1 VPEEKRAQIPL
12 SPSDHARLTEAI
24 LDDAVDAIITIDEL
38 GIIQSFNRGGQRL
51 FGYTADEVLGHNVK
65 MLMPSPYREEHDAYL
80 EAYRATGH
88 KKIIG
93 IGRRVVARRKDG
105 TEFDA
110 HLAVSEVV
118 LPGRRVFAGFVRDI
132 SDLTAAQAEI
142 VRAEREMERR
152 QVEHLRREEEVKS
165 KAIKDERQHLSREL
179 HDSVSQALYGIVLG
193 ARAAQTLLAQ
203 DPSRAGEPLAYVL
216 SLAEAGLSEMRALL
230 FDLRPDSLQSEGL
243 VTAFSKHVK
252 SLAQRYEL
260 KFDLDMGEEPEA
272 PVEIKHAIHR
282 LSMEAVHNVVKHA
295 SATRVELHLRQE
307 PPWLVVE
314 VVDDGRGFDRTT
326 VPEGLGITSM
336 RERLAELGGQL
347 ELTSES
353 GQGTSVKAWF
363 PFTLGGPRG

>member
-1 VPEEKRAQIPL
+1 MPEEKRGQSPFSLSDQAQL
-12 SPSDHARLTEAI
+12 SQAI

-38 GIIQSFNRGGQRL
+38 GLIQSFNRGGERL
-51 FGYTADEVLGHNVK
+51 FGFAAEEVLGVNVK
-65 MLMPSPYREEHDAYL
+65 VLMPSPYQEEHDGYLKAYC
-80 EAYRATGH
+80 ETGH

-118 LPGRRVFAGFVRDI
+118 LPGRRVFAGFIRDI
-132 SDLTAAQAEI
+132 SDLTRAQAEI
-142 VRAEREMERR
+142 VRAEREMER
-152 QVEHLRREEEVKS
+152 QMVEHLRREEEVKN
-165 KAIKDERQHLSREL
+165 KAIRDERQHLSREL

-193 ARAAQTLLAQ
+193 ARAAQALLAQ
-203 DPSRAGEPLAYVL
+203 DPAKATEPLAYVL

-243 VTAFSKHVK
+243 VAAFSKHVK

-260 KFDLDMGEEPEA
+260 QFDLDMGEEPEA

-282 LSMEAVHNVVKHA
+282 LTMEAVHNVVKHA
-295 SATRVELHLRQE
+295 SASRVELHLHQE
-307 PPWLVVE
+307 PPWLIVE
-314 VVDDGRGFDRTT
+314 VVDDGRGFDRSV

-336 RERLAELGGQL
+336 RERLGELGGRL
-347 ELTSES
+347 ELTSAP
-353 GQGTSVKAWF
+353 GQGTSVRAFF
-363 PFTLGGPRG
+363 PLNLTRSNP